1 MQMTLGKNSAV
12 LALVCALTVALV
24 GCGSSGGGSRSGLVK
39 ASGILTYNGQP
50 VDGATLD
57 FRPMDE
63 SVQNGV
69 AAGFTDEK
77 GMFSLMTD
85 RPGDGALPG
94 KYRVT
99 VKKQVEMIDKQ
110 NQETPD
116 DPALGPKDSI
126 EDSDINTYI
135 ALVEHIDRKIAN
147 YPAIMNVVK
156 EEAAAYFADQRSV
169 DDVCAIIQ
177 NRVKLILQE
186 SQ

>member
-99 VKKQVEMIDKQ
+99 VKKQVEMIDGMTRDEYVKAHDKEGKGEVSFDK
-110 NQETPD
+110 NKLKTEDLLPAKYN
-116 DPALGPKDSI
+116 DPLNSPLEVEIPSGGSKTLEI
-126 EDSDINTYI
+126 KLED
-135 ALVEHIDRKIAN
+135 
-147 YPAIMNVVK
+147 
-156 EEAAAYFADQRSV
+156 
-169 DDVCAIIQ
+169 
-177 NRVKLILQE
+177 
-186 SQ
+186 

>member
-1 MQMTLGKNSAV
+1 MTLAKNGAV

-94 KYRVT
+94 KYRVS
-99 VKKQVEMIDKQ
+99 VKKQVEMIDGMTRDEYVKA
-110 NQETPD
+110 NDKEGNGEVSFDKNKLKTEDLLPAKYN
-116 DPALGPKDSI
+116 DPLNSPLEVEIPSGGIKNLEI
-126 EDSDINTYI
+126 KLED
-135 ALVEHIDRKIAN
+135 
-147 YPAIMNVVK
+147 
-156 EEAAAYFADQRSV
+156 
-169 DDVCAIIQ
+169 
-177 NRVKLILQE
+177 
-186 SQ
+186 